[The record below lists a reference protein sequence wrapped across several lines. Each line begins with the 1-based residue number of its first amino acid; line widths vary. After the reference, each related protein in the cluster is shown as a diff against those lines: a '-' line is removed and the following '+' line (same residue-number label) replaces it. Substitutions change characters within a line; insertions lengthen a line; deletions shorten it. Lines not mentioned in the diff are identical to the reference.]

1 MYLCQYH
8 LKYRRSDQA
17 PTYIHRNINMETML
31 SMMGGMSG
39 MSWAEQTG
47 GENQHHW
54 NGVLDS
60 VLDAVGHT
68 PLIHLKRIQQEE
80 GFKCN
85 LCKLDP
91 PSLDLADDKWRNAS
105 TFLPVDLSRIGLRRW
120 VIITRHDMVADGVEN
135 GRGSREGWNIDPWEE
150 YRNRANE

>member
-1 MYLCQYH
+1 
-8 LKYRRSDQA
+8 
-17 PTYIHRNINMETML
+17 
-31 SMMGGMSG
+31 

-47 GENQHHW
+47 GENQLHW

-85 LCKLDP
+85 LCKLIVWNWNL
-91 PSLDLADDKWRNAS
+91 SNLADDKWRNAS
-105 TFLPVDLSRIGLRRW
+105 TFLLEDLSRIGSQRW
-120 VIITRHDMVADGVEN
+120 VMLTRHGILADEQEN
-135 GRGSREGWNIDPWEE
+135 GRGSREGWNIDTREE
-150 YRNRANE
+150 YRDRANE

>member
-1 MYLCQYH
+1 
-8 LKYRRSDQA
+8 
-17 PTYIHRNINMETML
+17 
-31 SMMGGMSG
+31 

-68 PLIHLKRIQQEE
+68 PLIHLKRIQQEA

-85 LCKLDP
+85 LCKLIVWRWNL
-91 PSLDLADDKWRNAS
+91 SNLADDKWRNAS
-105 TFLPVDLSRIGLRRW
+105 TFLLEDLSRIESQRW
-120 VIITRHDMVADGVEN
+120 VMLTRPGILADKQEN
-135 GRGSREGWNIDPWEE
+135 GRRSREGWNIDTREE
-150 YRNRANE
+150 YRDRANE

>member
-1 MYLCQYH
+1 
-8 LKYRRSDQA
+8 
-17 PTYIHRNINMETML
+17 METML

-85 LCKLDP
+85 LCKL
-91 PSLDLADDKWRNAS
+91 SLLWWNLADDKWRNAS
-105 TFLPVDLSRIGLRRW
+105 TSLLEDLLRIESQRW
-120 VIITRHDMVADGVEN
+120 DI
-135 GRGSREGWNIDPWEE
+135 
-150 YRNRANE
+150 

>member
-1 MYLCQYH
+1 M
-8 LKYRRSDQA
+8 D
-17 PTYIHRNINMETML
+17 TML

-85 LCKLDP
+85 LCKLEAFVLETD
-91 PSLDLADDKWRNAS
+91 
-105 TFLPVDLSRIGLRRW
+105 
-120 VIITRHDMVADGVEN
+120 
-135 GRGSREGWNIDPWEE
+135 
-150 YRNRANE
+150 

>member
-1 MYLCQYH
+1 VGVELPLSIPSQIQAN
-8 LKYRRSDQA
+8 RSSS
-17 PTYIHRNINMETML
+17 TKLNSIIKMETML

-85 LCKLDP
+85 LCK
-91 PSLDLADDKWRNAS
+91 SAVSNMGSADGKWRNAS
-105 TFLPVDLSRIGLRRW
+105 TSLLADLSRIESQRW
-120 VIITRHDMVADGVEN
+120 VKHLPWY
-135 GRGSREGWNIDPWEE
+135 RG
-150 YRNRANE
+150 

>member
-1 MYLCQYH
+1 M
-8 LKYRRSDQA
+8 D
-17 PTYIHRNINMETML
+17 TML
-31 SMMGGMSG
+31 SMMGGLSG

-85 LCKLDP
+85 LCEYLMCREKGTELMRSGHPSPPLKAPKLH
-91 PSLDLADDKWRNAS
+91 K
-105 TFLPVDLSRIGLRRW
+105 
-120 VIITRHDMVADGVEN
+120 IILWWAVSCPFKCCFDQLG
-135 GRGSREGWNIDPWEE
+135 
-150 YRNRANE
+150 

>member
-1 MYLCQYH
+1 MSSGGWTCLCQDH
-8 LKYRRSDQA
+8 LKHKRTGDKVPSKH
-17 PTYIHRNINMETML
+17 TIINMDTML

-85 LCKLDP
+85 LCKL
-91 PSLDLADDKWRNAS
+91 A
-105 TFLPVDLSRIGLRRW
+105 PVG
-120 VIITRHDMVADGVEN
+120 G
-135 GRGSREGWNIDPWEE
+135 GID
-150 YRNRANE
+150 

>member
-1 MYLCQYH
+1 MSSGGCTYLCRYR
-8 LKYRRSDQA
+8 LKHKQPGDQ
-17 PTYIHRNINMETML
+17 TLSRYTNIKMDTML

-85 LCKLDP
+85 LCKL
-91 PSLDLADDKWRNAS
+91 NA
-105 TFLPVDLSRIGLRRW
+105 FVLKFD
-120 VIITRHDMVADGVEN
+120 
-135 GRGSREGWNIDPWEE
+135 
-150 YRNRANE
+150 

>member
-1 MYLCQYH
+1 
-8 LKYRRSDQA
+8 
-17 PTYIHRNINMETML
+17 
-31 SMMGGMSG
+31 

-85 LCKLDP
+85 LCKLR
-91 PSLDLADDKWRNAS
+91 LLWWKLADDKWRNAS
-105 TFLPVDLSRIGLRRW
+105 TFLLADLSRIELQKW
-120 VIITRHDMVADGVEN
+120 VIHLSRYN
-135 GRGSREGWNIDPWEE
+135 G
-150 YRNRANE
+150 

>member
-1 MYLCQYH
+1 VGFDIPLSIPSPI
-8 LKYRRSDQA
+8 RVQA
-17 PTYIHRNINMETML
+17 NKCSSTKLNSITKMETIL

-85 LCKLDP
+85 LCKLR
-91 PSLDLADDKWRNAS
+91 LL
-105 TFLPVDLSRIGLRRW
+105 L
-120 VIITRHDMVADGVEN
+120 
-135 GRGSREGWNIDPWEE
+135 WN
-150 YRNRANE
+150 